1 MAVQTEDAAKHPT
14 SARWHIRSLRC
25 IAVRLGYSQ
34 NDGATISWSV
44 ERLLEGFDMSR
55 RPLLFCRDAILLA
68 ACRAAPAF
76 NSPCRRSQTLRR
88 DAALVSRPK
97 EQATRPRVLLWV
109 RLGHHGPAA
118 GCPSAPNNRHRQ
130 PDWLCPKSAITRF
143 MQRSKNT
150 WLTDQLVGAGAAS
163 EHPFRPSFFAVANH
177 LIVVSIE
184 QKRPPTRDR
193 KNCKH
198 VTDREQNDK
207 RLLRIDTAWS
217 GFSVATQVIA
227 EQSGS

>member
-1 MAVQTEDAAKHPT
+1 
-14 SARWHIRSLRC
+14 
-25 IAVRLGYSQ
+25 
-34 NDGATISWSV
+34 
-44 ERLLEGFDMSR
+44 
-55 RPLLFCRDAILLA
+55 
-68 ACRAAPAF
+68 
-76 NSPCRRSQTLRR
+76 
-88 DAALVSRPK
+88 
-97 EQATRPRVLLWV
+97 
-109 RLGHHGPAA
+109 
-118 GCPSAPNNRHRQ
+118 
-130 PDWLCPKSAITRF
+130 

-150 WLTDQLVGAGAAS
+150 WLTDQIVGAGAAS

-227 EQSGS
+227 EQLGS

>member
-1 MAVQTEDAAKHPT
+1 MSQPAALANLNIRVFTQSGSKTEIGPRNPDFRSSLNSRHSPT
-14 SARWHIRSLRC
+14 
-25 IAVRLGYSQ
+25 
-34 NDGATISWSV
+34 
-44 ERLLEGFDMSR
+44 
-55 RPLLFCRDAILLA
+55 
-68 ACRAAPAF
+68 
-76 NSPCRRSQTLRR
+76 RRSR
-88 DAALVSRPK
+88 
-97 EQATRPRVLLWV
+97 
-109 RLGHHGPAA
+109 
-118 GCPSAPNNRHRQ
+118 
-130 PDWLCPKSAITRF
+130 PKSAINRL

-184 QKRPPTRDR
+184 QKRPPIRDR

-207 RLLRIDTAWS
+207 RHLRIDTAWS

-227 EQSGS
+227 ELLGS